1 MKEIFEYI
9 IYAIFILLVSLM
21 VGASVFL
28 FAFGPLILIAHN
40 DDDDD
45 DNNDD

>member
-9 IYAIFILLVSLM
+9 IYSIFILLFSLM

-28 FAFGPLILIAHN
+28 FVFGPLILIAHN
-40 DDDDD
+40 DDD
-45 DNNDD
+45 NDE

>member
-9 IYAIFILLVSLM
+9 IYAIFILLFSLM

-40 DDDDD
+40 DDDN
-45 DNNDD
+45 DN